1 MKKKKWIKILL
12 IIIGIMIGIFIVGS
26 IFISKISNNMVSL
39 EDSEIS
45 FYFNEYEVKTENLSS
60 FVKSTGEII
69 SFTIETLDVPNYA
82 KVTENYVKDGEMV
95 TKKQKILKTNT
106 EGIIKNVTAPISG
119 MYFKVDSGDGTLHQI
134 YDTNDIGIEIAVSE
148 KDIANLQLGQ
158 KATVKISALNKEVEG
173 EVTYIS
179 KLPDAGKFKARIK
192 INYFDELKFGYGV
205 SVKIN
210 ISEKE
215 NVIVIPYDLLNMD
228 ESDKYYVINAK
239 YKNEYYNAF
248 MSDREISNEFR
259 TYVEIGTIT
268 NNKVEIISG
277 LNVGDKILELNW

>member
-1 MKKKKWIKILL
+1 MKKKKWLKIVL
-12 IIIGIMIGIFIVGS
+12 IIIGIIVGIFIVGS
-26 IFISKISNNMVSL
+26 IFISKIANNMVNI

-45 FYFNEYEVKTENLSS
+45 LYFNEYEVKTENLSS
-60 FVKSTGEII
+60 FVKSTGEIT
-69 SFTIETLDVPNYA
+69 SFTIKTLDIPNYA

-106 EGIIKNVTAPISG
+106 EGIIKNIIAPIAG
-119 MYFKVDSGDGTLHQI
+119 MYFKVDSGDETLHQI

-148 KDIANLQLGQ
+148 KNIANLQLGQ
-158 KATVKISALNKEVEG
+158 KAVVKISALNKEVEG
-173 EVTYIS
+173 EITYIS

-215 NVIVIPYDLLNMD
+215 NVIVVPYDLLNMD
-228 ESDKYYVINAK
+228 ESDKYYVIDAK
-239 YKNEYYNAF
+239 YKNEYYDAF

-259 TYVEIGTIT
+259 KYVEIGTIT